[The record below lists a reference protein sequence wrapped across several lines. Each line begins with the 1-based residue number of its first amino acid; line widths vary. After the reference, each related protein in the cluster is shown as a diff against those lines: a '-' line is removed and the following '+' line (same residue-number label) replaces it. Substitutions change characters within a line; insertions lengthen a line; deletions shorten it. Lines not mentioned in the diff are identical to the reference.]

1 MTLKTCQSAATLQ
14 ANLRTSR
21 LALQTDHNKMT
32 DAELNSPKGLKN
44 SSVSSPERG

>member
-21 LALQTDHNKMT
+21 LALQTDHKMT